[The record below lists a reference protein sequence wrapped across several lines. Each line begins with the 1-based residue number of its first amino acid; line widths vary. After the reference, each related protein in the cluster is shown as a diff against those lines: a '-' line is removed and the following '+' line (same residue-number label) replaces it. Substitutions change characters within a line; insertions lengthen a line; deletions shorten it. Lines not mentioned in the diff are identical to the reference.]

1 MVTVLIRYNL
11 RDSWDV
17 LATFDSW
24 RKAIQYVDWARTVET
39 ESAEFMIGVKIDD
52 SIT

>member
-1 MVTVLIRYNL
+1 MVTVLIRYTL

-24 RKAIQYVDWARTVET
+24 RKAKEYADWAQTVET

-52 SIT
+52 RIT